1 MHLGFSFVGLIIF
14 LLPMIIN
21 VVYVIYPPENN
32 IEEENENK
40 KTSILEII
48 ENSTTIAYVIILCIL
63 ISNKSLNYR
72 SPLLYISGVFL
83 VLYYIVWIRYFIGG
97 RDVKLLGKKF
107 LFIPLPL
114 AVFPVLYFI
123 FAALWMNNYL
133 AVAVMCIFGIAHN
146 IISYESFYVKE

>member
-1 MHLGFSFVGLIIF
+1 MHFGFSFVGLIIF
-14 LLPMIIN
+14 LLPMMIN
-21 VVYVIYPPENN
+21 MVYVIYPPKNN
-32 IEEENENK
+32 IEEDNENK
-40 KTSILEII
+40 KASILEII
-48 ENSTTIAYVIILCIL
+48 ENSTRIAYVIILCIL